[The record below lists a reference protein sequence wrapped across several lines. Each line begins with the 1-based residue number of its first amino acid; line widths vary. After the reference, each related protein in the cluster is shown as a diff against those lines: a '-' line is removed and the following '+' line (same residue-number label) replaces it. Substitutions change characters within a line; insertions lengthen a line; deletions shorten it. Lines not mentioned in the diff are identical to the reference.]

1 MKTNYFSVFYE
12 DGNVK
17 IIKAINAYEAIIK
30 VGNYDA
36 ITKVIKD
43 ESKDVK
49 AEKEK
54 ECRESIDTNTLLSV
68 SEKLTELNKQVLDIL
83 LNSNIKEDK

>member
-54 ECRESIDTNTLLSV
+54 ECRGLIDTNTLLSV
-68 SEKLTELNKQVLDIL
+68 SEKLAELNRQVLDIL
-83 LNSNIKEDK
+83 LNSYIKEDK

>member
-54 ECRESIDTNTLLSV
+54 ECREWIDTNTLLSV

>member
-54 ECRESIDTNTLLSV
+54 ECRELIDTNTLLSV

>member
-54 ECRESIDTNTLLSV
+54 ECRELIDTNTLLSV
-68 SEKLTELNKQVLDIL
+68 SEKLTELNRQVLDIL
-83 LNSNIKEDK
+83 LNSYIKEDK

>member
-17 IIKAINAYEAIIK
+17 IIKAENAYEAIIK

-54 ECRESIDTNTLLSV
+54 ECRELIDTNTLLYV

>member
-17 IIKAINAYEAIIK
+17 IIKAINAYDAIIK

-54 ECRESIDTNTLLSV
+54 ECRELIDTNTLLSV
-68 SEKLTELNKQVLDIL
+68 SEKLTELNRQVLDIL
-83 LNSNIKEDK
+83 LNSYIKEDK

>member
-36 ITKVIKD
+36 ITKEIKD

-54 ECRESIDTNTLLSV
+54 ECRELIDTNTLLSV
-68 SEKLTELNKQVLDIL
+68 SEKLTELNRQVLDIL
-83 LNSNIKEDK
+83 LNSYIKEDK

>member
-54 ECRESIDTNTLLSV
+54 ECRELIDTNTLLSV
-68 SEKLTELNKQVLDIL
+68 SEKLTELNRQVLDIL

>member
-54 ECRESIDTNTLLSV
+54 ECRGLIDTNTLLSV